1 MLQPSFSKKNFF
13 HTQGPLQ
20 FPETQAYVFRHRWGN
35 PLSWFYP
42 SSYTPGPAAQQFPK
56 AHGRAGQRQ
65 SQGVTQHT
73 EGRGGKRNWTEG
85 KLGDLVDTAVF
96 GDSKD
101 LLLQFLFL
109 NFFFFLHTSQWQKQ
123 KIPDR
128 GNPKW
133 AAQKSAP
140 GSAVISLTIRLAD

>member
-109 NFFFFLHTSQWQKQ
+109 NFFFSYILPSDKSRKFQTGE
-123 KIPDR
+123 IP
-128 GNPKW
+128 NE
-133 AAQKSAP
+133 
-140 GSAVISLTIRLAD
+140 RLKNQPLDLR

>member
-1 MLQPSFSKKNFF
+1 M
-13 HTQGPLQ
+13 GD
-20 FPETQAYVFRHRWGN
+20 

-42 SSYTPGPAAQQFPK
+42 FPYTPGPAAQRFPK

-73 EGRGGKRNWTEG
+73 EGRGGQRNWTEG

-109 NFFFFLHTSQWQKQ
+109 NFFFSYILPSDKGRKLQTGE
-123 KIPDR
+123 IP
-128 GNPKW
+128 NE
-133 AAQKSAP
+133 
-140 GSAVISLTIRLAD
+140 RLKNQPLDLR

>member
-1 MLQPSFSKKNFF
+1 M
-13 HTQGPLQ
+13 GD
-20 FPETQAYVFRHRWGN
+20 

-42 SSYTPGPAAQQFPK
+42 SPYTPGPAPQQFPK

-73 EGRGGKRNWTEG
+73 EGRGGQRNWTEG

-109 NFFFFLHTSQWQKQ
+109 NFFFLTYFPVTKAENYRQGKSQMSGS
-123 KIPDR
+123 KISPWIC
-128 GNPKW
+128 GN
-133 AAQKSAP
+133 QS
-140 GSAVISLTIRLAD
+140 VLQYVLLTNNSTAYTGYVCFR